1 MMRVLF
7 AVSSLSAGGAER
19 VIAELAN
26 AFVAAGDEVGV
37 LTLSHP
43 GSAHY
48 ALDPRVTRIA
58 LDVIWNSINP
68 WESVRSN
75 LRRSHMIRRAVKG
88 FRPDCVVS
96 FIEQTNVR
104 VLAALLGT
112 GIPVIVSERTDPR
125 RHAVGRAW
133 ALARRLFYPT
143 ARRLVVQT
151 PAVADWA
158 KEVVGAHKVRVIPNF
173 VRDLPAAPDSA
184 TRRADE
190 ILAAGRL
197 GPEKGF
203 DVLLRAFAQ
212 SGLAAQGLRLVIL
225 GEGSERPALADLAQD
240 LGVAAS
246 VEMPGVVPD
255 PERWM
260 ARCAFYVLPSRY
272 EGFPNA
278 LLEAMAMG
286 CAVIAADCD
295 SGPRELVRHG
305 ENGLLVPVA
314 DVAALTQAMRDLA
327 SDPALRA
334 RLGHAAQAVRARYDK
349 ATIVAEWRN
358 VIEEV
363 VGG

>member
-1 MMRVLF
+1 MRVLF

-43 GSAHY
+43 GSDHY
-48 ALDPRVTRIA
+48 VLDARVTRIA
-58 LDVIWNSINP
+58 LDVIWNSTNP

-75 LRRSHMIRRAVKG
+75 LRRAHMIRHAVKG

-151 PAVADWA
+151 PAVANWA
-158 KEVVGAHKVRVIPNF
+158 KGVVGAHKVRVIPNF
-173 VRDLPAAPDSA
+173 ARDLPAAPDSA
-184 TRRADE
+184 MRRANE
-190 ILAAGRL
+190 ILAVGRL

-203 DVLLRAFAQ
+203 DVLLQAFAQ
-212 SGLAAQGLRLVIL
+212 SGLAAEGQRLIIL
-225 GEGSERPALADLAQD
+225 GEGPERQALAALAQD
-240 LGVAAS
+240 LGIAAA

-260 ARCAFYVLPSRY
+260 ARCAFYVLSSRY

-286 CAVIAADCD
+286 CAVIAAECD

-305 ENGLLVPVA
+305 DNGLLVPVA
-314 DVAALTQAMRDLA
+314 DVTALAQAMRELA
-327 SDPALRA
+327 LNPSLRA
-334 RLGHAAQAVRARYDK
+334 CLGHAAQAVRARYAK
-349 ATIVAEWRN
+349 AAIVAEWRN
-358 VIEEV
+358 LINEAVN
-363 VGG
+363 G

>member
-1 MMRVLF
+1 
-7 AVSSLSAGGAER
+7 

-43 GSAHY
+43 GSDHY
-48 ALDPRVTRIA
+48 VLYPRVKRIA
-58 LDVIWNSINP
+58 LDVIWNSTNP

-75 LRRSHMIRRAVKG
+75 LRRAHMIRRAVKG

-104 VLAALLGT
+104 LLAALLGT
-112 GIPVIVSERTDPR
+112 GIPVIVSERIDPR
-125 RHAVGRAW
+125 RHQVGRAW
-133 ALARRLFYPT
+133 ALARRLFYPA
-143 ARRLVVQT
+143 ARCVVVQT
-151 PAVADWA
+151 PSVAGWA
-158 KEVVGAHKVRVIPNF
+158 KGVVGAHKVRVIPNF
-173 VRDLPAAPDSA
+173 VRNLPAAPDSA

-190 ILAAGRL
+190 ILAVGRL
-197 GPEKGF
+197 DRQKGF

-212 SGLAAQGLRLVIL
+212 SGLAEEGLRLVIL
-225 GEGSERPALADLAQD
+225 GEGPERPSLAALAQD
-240 LGVAAS
+240 LGVAAA

-314 DVAALTQAMRDLA
+314 DVAALAQ
-327 SDPALRA
+327 ALRELA
-334 RLGHAAQAVRARYDK
+334 LNPSLRACLGHAAQAVRARYAK
-349 ATIVAEWRN
+349 AAIVAEWRN
-358 VIEEV
+358 LIEEV
-363 VGG
+363 TAVQNNQNPTDAPLI